1 MLRVVLM
8 RSKSLLIVA
17 ALGVVCANSMAAS
30 TIVGGSNTID
40 VAKANQ
46 LAAWLGE
53 GDLVLTR
60 IFAHVVGDG
69 KTATSPTGFHASVDG
84 QGRTFTVLTTDNG
97 DMLGGYNPLSWNS
110 SEGYHFANTL
120 PERTAF
126 IFNITGAPVRF
137 NERSDAPG
145 AFQTYNVGG
154 LDPVAGPTF
163 GGGFDLGTNSNLNS
177 GSVSAF
183 SYGAGAPGPNLLAN
197 FGQTNYNI
205 LFIDTFQIGSP
216 VPEPASI
223 LAIGLGG
230 LILRRRRK
238 TRA

>member
-1 MLRVVLM
+1 M

-17 ALGVVCANSMAAS
+17 ALGVVCANSMAA
-30 TIVGGSNTID
+30 TVIIGGSNTID

-46 LAAWLGE
+46 LASWLGE

-60 IFAHVVGDG
+60 IFAHTIGDG
-69 KTATSPTGFHASVDG
+69 KTATSANGFHPSVDG
-84 QGRTFTVLTTDNG
+84 QGRTFTVITTDNG
-97 DMLGGYNPLSWNS
+97 DLLGGYNPLSWNT

-126 IFNITGAPVRF
+126 LFNITGAAVKF
-137 NERSDAPG
+137 NERGDAPG
-145 AFQTYNVGG
+145 AFQTYNSGG
-154 LDPVAGPTF
+154 FDPVAGPTF
-163 GGGFDLGTNSNLNS
+163 GGGFDLATNSRLNS

-183 SYGAGAPGPNLLAN
+183 SYGAGVPGPNLLAN
-197 FGQTNYNI
+197 FGQSNYGI
-205 LFIDTFQIGSP
+205 IFVDTFQIGSP

-230 LILRRRRK
+230 LLLRRRRK
-238 TRA
+238 NRA